1 MIKNGIHKPN
11 IANSM
16 REGKTPMEKNVAVVD
31 EQGHSYGATYPKRAK
46 GLVKNGRARFVDEN
60 TICLACPPNEILED
74 NNMSENAN
82 NNVVLTEKEI
92 FDQIVLLQKQLT
104 EQSPTSLH
112 RLGEAI
118 YDARGEGEDAHISDE
133 QVADIGAVFAQREE
147 TLYKMLEFYKT
158 MYSELQREKKSS
170 KSEVI
175 DIAYVLSEIKATREQ
190 TAHINEAL
198 KMLEAVR
205 SEGHGVVGAQ
215 EKAKGIATVV
225 QCRET
230 TNQQALRFYEKL
242 YDDLRSKDEPLTRD
256 DKIEKI
262 TMIQHSILDV
272 MQKYQSE
279 ETFADMVVE
288 VKARLDA
295 LCTDILAD
303 KL

>member
-1 MIKNGIHKPN
+1 
-11 IANSM
+11 M

-74 NNMSENAN
+74 NNMSENTN
-82 NNVVLTEKEI
+82 NTVVLTEKEI

-118 YDARGEGEDAHISDE
+118 DDTRSDD
-133 QVADIGAVFAQREE
+133 QVANICAVFAQREE
-147 TLYKMLEFYKT
+147 TLHDMLELYKR
-158 MYSELQREKKSS
+158 MYSDVRQEKK
-170 KSEVI
+170 
-175 DIAYVLSEIKATREQ
+175 
-190 TAHINEAL
+190 
-198 KMLEAVR
+198 
-205 SEGHGVVGAQ
+205 
-215 EKAKGIATVV
+215 
-225 QCRET
+225 
-230 TNQQALRFYEKL
+230 
-242 YDDLRSKDEPLTRD
+242 KDEPLTRD

-262 TMIQHSILDV
+262 TMIQHSILDI

-279 ETFADMVVE
+279 ENFADMVIE
-288 VKARLDA
+288 VKNRLDA

>member
-1 MIKNGIHKPN
+1 
-11 IANSM
+11 
-16 REGKTPMEKNVAVVD
+16 MEKNVAVVD

-74 NNMSENAN
+74 NNMSENTNHNA
-82 NNVVLTEKEI
+82 VLTEKEI

-118 YDARGEGEDAHISDE
+118 YDTRSDD
-133 QVADIGAVFAQREE
+133 QVANICAVFAQREE
-147 TLYKMLEFYKT
+147 TLHDMMELYKR
-158 MYSELQREKKSS
+158 MYSDVRQEKK
-170 KSEVI
+170 
-175 DIAYVLSEIKATREQ
+175 
-190 TAHINEAL
+190 
-198 KMLEAVR
+198 
-205 SEGHGVVGAQ
+205 
-215 EKAKGIATVV
+215 
-225 QCRET
+225 
-230 TNQQALRFYEKL
+230 
-242 YDDLRSKDEPLTRD
+242 KDEPLTRD

-262 TMIQHSILDV
+262 TMIQHSILDI

-279 ETFADMVVE
+279 EDFEVVRDR
-288 VKARLDA
+288 VAARLDA